1 MAENRIIVS
10 SNADDFRKLVRQAVD
25 HPGLAVL
32 LDAVGRP
39 QPIVLGTVLA
49 SAVDAVIAAGGTA
62 RGRVFEIAVSAWVRN
77 YAMP

>member
-10 SNADDFRKLVRQAVD
+10 SNADDFRKLIRQAVN

-39 QPIVLGTVLA
+39 QQIVLGTVLA

-62 RGRVFEIAVSAWVRN
+62 RGRVFEIDASTRVRN
-77 YAMP
+77 YAMR